1 MAIENLR
8 RYESPSTEHKRAGGE
23 ILRPEI
29 RTLINCTCNKE
40 ELPDSGR
47 SQSLYLVMQ
56 LYGELYIVTEI
67 SLLPSILQLNFF
79 CISTACFQIGQY
91 FVATEGVMTDKS
103 STKYTV
109 EIVYNVMK
117 GTGYFV
123 SFEAIIW
130 RIEHCNR
137 NKKKRKIEMAG
148 TCGEDE

>member
-1 MAIENLR
+1 METPPQRDEDGEKKGGLCYVLAI
-8 RYESPSTEHKRAGGE
+8 
-23 ILRPEI
+23 
-29 RTLINCTCNKE
+29 
-40 ELPDSGR
+40 R
-47 SQSLYLVMQ
+47 SQD
-56 LYGELYIVTEI
+56 VTEI
-67 SLLPSILQLNFF
+67 SLLPSILQLNF
-79 CISTACFQIGQY
+79 CIFTACFQIGQY

-130 RIEHCNR
+130 RIGHCNR
-137 NKKKRKIEMAG
+137 NKKRKIEMAG